1 MKKKRLILA
10 ILVIALFA
18 VFALGS
24 SDSGTDDQGSQNAN
38 SNQGN
43 LGDYNVD
50 INGCRVAQDYEGK
63 PVIIIQYTFKNV
75 ADDEAASFA
84 WSISDKVY
92 QNGVELEQAYSL
104 DDSANYSSENQST
117 NIKMG
122 ASIEVEVAY
131 ELRDTTAD
139 VEVELEELISFSDKS
154 VKKTFKLEN
163 VEMPE
168 QGNLGKYSVEILSCR
183 MAIDYEG
190 KPVVIVKYSFENVSD
205 SEAVAF
211 IWKVSDKVYQNGIEL
226 EDAYFLDESAEYDSE
241 KKSAEIQKGTKIEV
255 EVAYVLKDTTSDI
268 NVEVSR
274 LISLDETVIKKTLSI
289 AAP

>member
-63 PVIIIQYTFKNV
+63 PVIIIQYTFKNI

-139 VEVELEELISFSDKS
+139 VEVELEELISFNDKS

-241 KKSAEIQKGTKIEV
+241 KKSAEIQKGKKIEV

-289 AAP
+289 TAP

>member
-1 MKKKRLILA
+1 MKKTKLMIA
-10 ILVIALFA
+10 ILLIAVFA

-24 SDSGTDDQGSQNAN
+24 GDSDTDDQGSQGAN
-38 SNQGN
+38 STQGN

-92 QNGVELEQAYSL
+92 QNGVELEHAYSL
-104 DDSANYSSENQST
+104 DDSANYNSENKST

-122 ASIEVEVAY
+122 VSIEVEVAY
-131 ELRDTTAD
+131 ELKDTTAD
-139 VEVELEELISFSDKS
+139 VEVELKELISFDNKT

-163 VEMPE
+163 VEMPK

-183 MAIDYEG
+183 LAVDYEG

-205 SEAVAF
+205 SNAAAF
-211 IWKVSDKVYQNGIEL
+211 IWKVSDKVYQSGIEL
-226 EDAYFLDESAEYDSE
+226 EKAILLEDDADYDAG
-241 KKSAEIQKGTKIEV
+241 KQSAEIQKGTRIEV
-255 EVAYVLKDTTSDI
+255 EVAYVLNDITTDI
-268 NVEVSR
+268 EVEVMR
-274 LISLDETVIKKTLSI
+274 LISTDETVLKKTFAI
-289 AAP
+289 AVP

>member
-1 MKKKRLILA
+1 MKKTKLLIA

-24 SDSGTDDQGSQNAN
+24 SDSGTNDQGSQNVN
-38 SNQGN
+38 SSQGN
-43 LGDYNVD
+43 LGNYNVD
-50 INGCRVAQDYEGK
+50 INDCRVAQDYEGN
-63 PVIIIQYTFKNV
+63 PVIIIKYTFKNV
-75 ADDEAASFA
+75 ADDDTASFD
-84 WSISDKVY
+84 WSISDKAY
-92 QNGVELEQAYSL
+92 QNGVELEKAYTL
-104 DDSANYSSENQST
+104 DDSANYNSENKST

-139 VEVELEELISFSDKS
+139 VEVELEELISFDNKS
-154 VKKTFKLEN
+154 VKKIFKLEN

-168 QGNLGKYSVEILSCR
+168 QGNLGKYAVEILGCR
-183 MAIDYEG
+183 LAVDYEG

-211 IWKVSDKVYQNGIEL
+211 IWKVTDKVYQNGMEL
-226 EDAYFLDESAEYDSE
+226 ENAYFLDESADYDSE

-255 EVAYVLKDTTSDI
+255 EAAYVLKDTTSDI
-268 NVEVSR
+268 DVELSR

-289 AAP
+289 TAP

>member
-75 ADDEAASFA
+75 ADDEAASFT

-255 EVAYVLKDTTSDI
+255 EVAYVLKDTTTDI

-289 AAP
+289 TAP

>member
-139 VEVELEELISFSDKS
+139 VEVELEELISFNDKS

-289 AAP
+289 TAP

>member
-1 MKKKRLILA
+1 MKKTKLLIA
-10 ILVIALFA
+10 ILLIAVFA

-24 SDSGTDDQGSQNAN
+24 SDSDTDDQGSQNVN

-75 ADDEAASFA
+75 ADDDAASFA

-92 QNGVELEQAYSL
+92 QNGVELEKAYSL
-104 DDSANYSSENQST
+104 DDSANYNSENKST

-122 ASIEVEVAY
+122 TSIEVEVAY
-131 ELRDTTAD
+131 ELKDTTAD
-139 VEVELEELISFSDKS
+139 VEVELGELISFDNKS

-168 QGNLGKYSVEILSCR
+168 QGNLGKYAVEILGCR
-183 MAIDYEG
+183 LVVDYEG

-211 IWKVSDKVYQNGIEL
+211 IWKVSDKVYQNGMQL
-226 EDAYFLDESAEYDSE
+226 ENAYFLDESADYDSE
-241 KKSAEIQKGTKIEV
+241 KKSTEIQKGTKIEV

-274 LISLDETVIKKTLSI
+274 SISLDDTVIKKTLSI
-289 AAP
+289 TAP

>member
-1 MKKKRLILA
+1 MKKRKRILA

-131 ELRDTTAD
+131 ELRDIAAD
-139 VEVELEELISFSDKS
+139 VEVELEELISLDDNT

-211 IWKVSDKVYQNGIEL
+211 IWEISDKVYQNGIEL
-226 EDAYFLDESAEYDSE
+226 EDAYFLDESADYDSE